1 MEELEFRYDTQLLID
16 GSSKKDLNEDKIY
29 DYILD
34 NFVELSKPISASQMK
49 DITDSSFN
57 FRQTMFSISEE
68 AAKKIINYVRNN
80 N

>member
-34 NFVELSKPISASQMK
+34 NFVGDCLL
-49 DITDSSFN
+49 
-57 FRQTMFSISEE
+57 
-68 AAKKIINYVRNN
+68 VC
-80 N
+80 